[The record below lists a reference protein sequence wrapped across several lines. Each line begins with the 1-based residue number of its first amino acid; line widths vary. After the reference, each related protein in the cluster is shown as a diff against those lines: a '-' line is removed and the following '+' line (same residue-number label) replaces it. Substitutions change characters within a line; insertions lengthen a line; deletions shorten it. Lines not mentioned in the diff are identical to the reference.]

1 MHILSHED
9 EKNKGTL
16 ATLTA
21 PCKNSRIIRSWKAM
35 VGQVVGRMG
44 NKQSVKRNYRRGVD
58 LVFLLRL
65 IGIMRPPCAT
75 WPLPAL
81 RDIEHAGRS
90 SSEDMEAIAK
100 ESVLCP

>member
-1 MHILSHED
+1 LD
-9 EKNKGTL
+9 GK
-16 ATLTA
+16 
-21 PCKNSRIIRSWKAM
+21 
-35 VGQVVGRMG
+35 VVGRDG
-44 NKQSVKRNYRRGVD
+44 DKLSVDRDYRRGVD

-81 RDIEHAGRS
+81 RDIEHAGWS